1 MSRSSDREQTTS
13 VEGRRRVGRFSQADE
28 EKMRA
33 WMEKNLPPMS
43 AAGMEQVMRAI
54 RCLNQPTQAGAERRA
69 IFALLMKHEGVQDTV
84 LYRCCSKKFDVRIR
98 EMQKAGVEIARWA
111 VDQPNGD
118 FRLVYGLPAFK
129 LWQARELME
138 ATAEKVE
145 SLKRVV

>member
-1 MSRSSDREQTTS
+1 
-13 VEGRRRVGRFSQADE
+13 
-28 EKMRA
+28 
-33 WMEKNLPPMS
+33 MEKNLPPMS

-111 VDQPNGD
+111 VDDPRGG

>member
-1 MSRSSDREQTTS
+1 MSRSSNRGQATS
-13 VEGRRRVGRFSQADE
+13 GEGRPRVGRFSKADE

-84 LYRCCSKKFDVRIR
+84 LYRCCSKKFDARIR
-98 EMQKAGVEIARWA
+98 EMQKAGVQIARWA
-111 VDQPNGD
+111 EKEPNGD
-118 FRLVYGLPAFK
+118 FRLVYGLPAFRQ
-129 LWQARELME
+129 WQAKELME
-138 ATAEKVE
+138 ATGETVQ